1 MRLPVAVGV
10 MPRDWLEDRK
20 MAVANLDLGLIA
32 HNSVNIAI
40 VLAVISSLDSFH
52 KIRWCMSLLKATK
65 SNPK

>member
-1 MRLPVAVGV
+1 VRLPVAVGV

-52 KIRWCMSLLKATK
+52 KIC
-65 SNPK
+65 